1 MGTARGAKAYQ
12 SQMRDDRVEKI
23 EAYAPLVKRIA
34 LHLKS
39 RLPAH
44 VELDDL
50 IQNGMLGLLDAIARY
65 DESQGA
71 SFVTYAS
78 LRIKGA
84 MIDDLRKLEWAPQS
98 VYGASRDIFNATQ
111 VLSQKLGRSP
121 KDSELAEYMQISLDT
136 LQKLKADV
144 ATAQIAKTEE
154 LGVPEDVYAV
164 DGDDFSFNQPLNVLL
179 SDKFKE
185 SLTEAIE
192 ELPEK
197 EKLILSLYYV
207 EGLNYR
213 EIAAILDLSI
223 GRVSQ
228 VAAQAVEHLRQ
239 KLKGWVDP

>member
-12 SQMRDDRVEKI
+12 SQMRDDRAEKI
-23 EAYAPLVKRIA
+23 ETYAPLVKRIA

-39 RLPAH
+39 RLPPS

-71 SFVTYAS
+71 SFVNYAR
-78 LRIKGA
+78 LKIIGA
-84 MIDDLRKLEWAPQS
+84 MIDDLRSLEWAPHS
-98 VYGASRDIFNATQ
+98 VYSAGRNIVNATQ
-111 VLSQKLGRSP
+111 LLTSKLGRAP
-121 KDSELAEYMQISLDT
+121 KDSELAEHLDVT
-136 LQKLKADV
+136 LDNLQKLKAEASV
-144 ATAQIAKTEE
+144 AQIVNAED

-164 DGDDFSFNQPLNVLL
+164 DGDNFNENQPLNSLFG
-179 SDKFKE
+179 DKFKE
-185 SLTEAIE
+185 SLAKAIE

-197 EKLILSLYYV
+197 EKLILSLYYT
-207 EGLNYR
+207 EELNYR

-228 VAAQAVEHLRQ
+228 IASQAIDHLRQ
-239 KLKGWVDP
+239 KLAGWIEP